1 MFFYPKNNNFNKC
14 KILIFSILQ
23 FYTCTVFAQFTTRE
37 QMERELV
44 YTSSDTTRLRLMI
57 SLVDSIGNNTIW
69 EPLNERAYLLAKK
82 LSTSNDKRTQYLAK
96 IFLADAINNRGFAH
110 KSRGETKETLADYF
124 ECLKIREEI
133 GYQSGIAS
141 SFNNLSHV
149 FSVQG
154 DTVRALNYLQKSL
167 EIRKTLNDQHGIAQ
181 SLSNMGQLYL
191 GRKNINAALFC
202 LEQSISI
209 FKTLEGKTGLDK
221 ALTNIGDIHFVQ
233 KEYEMA
239 RNNFEESLLLLRQA
253 EDEENVAYTILK
265 IADIDFIEN
274 NLKNSEKR
282 AKEVLAIAIN
292 KQYTNVESLC
302 YELLSNI
309 FDKKGNTKLAFE
321 YYKKHIEIQ
330 IKIKNVN
337 VQNQLAKYQFEYE
350 TAKEE
355 VLKQNQIEESKKNTR
370 QQRILYIMLIAF
382 LAISVAVLYY
392 ISYLRAKANKS
403 LEEKNRQV
411 ELARMRAEESENYKS
426 QFLSN
431 MSHEIRT
438 PMNAIVG
445 MSALL
450 FDTDLDEKQAAYTSA
465 IRNSSENLS
474 LIINDVLDFSKLEQ
488 GKMSLELNP
497 FSMQKTVSD
506 VYNTMRFKAE
516 EKGLKFNYFIDK
528 EVADYLIGDGFRLY
542 QVLINLVSNA
552 IKFTSKGSVSLFAE
566 VVNYQFENNVNTN
579 QSIKFSVQDT
589 GMGIPEEKINNI
601 FKSFEQA
608 TADTS
613 RKFGGTGLG
622 LSISQQLVAL
632 RDSKIEVKSEIGKGS
647 VFYFTIDYKLSS
659 REVYQ
664 QAQGL
669 EIIEAPIKLKYF
681 NILLAEDNEYNRI
694 VARESLQKVLT
705 NATIQEVENGQKVLD
720 ALRLSDFDVIL
731 MDISM
736 PEMDGYETTKIIRS
750 TFPSHKSNIPII
762 ALTAF
767 TNKEE
772 EEKIYA
778 AGMNSHVYKPFKIN
792 DLVNVIAKNTTLT
805 TLEKIP
811 NMSEYKSINELVN
824 LSFLEDFTE
833 NDQEQM
839 QYFIQK
845 FVDTIPAAIQQL
857 DEAILALDFQQIKKK
872 AHNIKPQIAFVGILE
887 AVKKIENIEHLAS
900 EKQDL
905 EPIKTL
911 FLSVKDLVH
920 RSILYYEKNYL

>member
-1 MFFYPKNNNFNKC
+1 MFFYNKNKIFYKC

-23 FYTCTVFAQFTTRE
+23 FYTCSLFAQFTTQK
-37 QMERELV
+37 QMERELI
-44 YTSSDTTRLRLMI
+44 YTTSDTTRLRLMI

-69 EPLNERAYLLAKK
+69 EPLNERAYILAKK
-82 LSTSNDKRTQYLAK
+82 LSTSEDKRTQYLAK
-96 IFLADAINNRGFAH
+96 VFLADAINNRGFAH
-110 KSRGETKETLADYF
+110 KSRGEIKETLADYF

-154 DTVRALNYLQKSL
+154 DTIRALNYLQKSL
-167 EIRKTLNDQHGIAQ
+167 DIRKTLNDQHGIAQ

-209 FKTLEGKTGLDK
+209 FNTLEGKSGLDK

-239 RNNFEESLLLLRQA
+239 RNNFEESLVLLKQA
-253 EDEENVAYTILK
+253 EDVESIAYTVLK
-265 IADIDFIEN
+265 LGGIDFVEN
-274 NLKNSEKR
+274 KLPKSEKR
-282 AKEVLAIAIN
+282 AREALKIALDN
-292 KQYTNVESLC
+292 QYTNVESLC

-309 FDKKGNTKLAFE
+309 FDKKGSTKLAFD
-321 YYKKHIEIQ
+321 YYKKHIDIQ
-330 IKIKNVN
+330 TKLKNVN
-337 VQNQLAKYQFEYE
+337 IQNQLAKYQFEYE

-355 VLKQNQIEESKKNTR
+355 AIKQSEAEQTQKDTQ
-370 QQRILYIMLIAF
+370 QQRILYILLISF

-392 ISYLRAKANKS
+392 ISYLRAKVNKN
-403 LEEKNRQV
+403 LEEKNKQV

-445 MSALL
+445 MSTLL
-450 FDTDLDEKQAAYTSA
+450 FDTNLNEKQAAYTSA
-465 IRNSSENLS
+465 ILNSSENLS

-488 GKMSLELNP
+488 DKMSLESSP
-497 FSMQKTVSD
+497 FSIQKTILD
-506 VYNTMRFKAE
+506 VYNTMCFKAE
-516 EKGLKFNYFIDK
+516 EKGLKFTYFIDK
-528 EVADYLIGDGFRLY
+528 EVANYLVGDGFRLY

-552 IKFTSKGSVSLFAE
+552 IKFTSKGSVSILAE

-579 QSIKFSVQDT
+579 QSIKFSVHDT
-589 GMGIPEEKINNI
+589 GIGIPKEKIKDI
-601 FKSFEQA
+601 FKSFQQA
-608 TADTS
+608 NSDTS

-632 RDSKIEVKSEIGKGS
+632 RDSKIEVESEIGDGS
-647 VFYFTIDYKLSS
+647 IFYFTIDYKLSS
-659 REVYQ
+659 REAYQ

-669 EIIEAPIKLKYF
+669 EIIEAPIKLKPF

-694 VARESLQKVLT
+694 VARESLQKVLV
-705 NATIQEVENGQKVLD
+705 NATIQEVENGEKVLE
-720 ALRLSDFDVIL
+720 ALHSSNFDIIL

-736 PEMDGYETTKIIRS
+736 PEMDGYETTRAIRNS
-750 TFPSHKSNIPII
+750 FPSPKCNIPIV

-778 AGMNSHVYKPFKIN
+778 SGMNGHVYKPFKTN
-792 DLVNVIAKNTTLT
+792 DLVNIIAKNTTTIGLD
-805 TLEKIP
+805 KIP
-811 NMSEYKSINELVN
+811 ITSKQKSKTELVD

-833 NDQEQM
+833 NDQEQIR
-839 QYFIQK
+839 YFVRK
-845 FVDTIPAAIQQL
+845 FVDTIPASMQQL
-857 DEAILALDFQQIKKK
+857 DDAVLSGDFQQIKKK
-872 AHNIKPQIAFVGILE
+872 AHNIKPQIEFVGILE
-887 AVKKIENIEHLAS
+887 AVTKIEHIENLAS
-900 EKQDL
+900 KEQDL
-905 EPIKTL
+905 EQIKII
-911 FLSVKDLVH
+911 FKNVKELID
-920 RSILYYEKNYL
+920 RSIFYFEKNVL

>member
-1 MFFYPKNNNFNKC
+1 MFFYNKNKILYKC
-14 KILIFSILQ
+14 KTLIFSILQ
-23 FYTCTVFAQFTTRE
+23 FCTCSLFAQFTTQK

-44 YTSSDTTRLRLMI
+44 YTTSDTTRLRLMI
-57 SLVDSIGNNTIW
+57 SLVDSIGNNAIW

-82 LSTSNDKRTQYLAK
+82 LSSSEDKRTQYLAK

-110 KSRGETKETLADYF
+110 KSRGEIKETLADYF

-141 SFNNLSHV
+141 SFNNLSHI

-154 DTVRALNYLQKSL
+154 DTARALNYLQKSL
-167 EIRKTLNDQHGIAQ
+167 DIRKTLNDQHGIAQ

-209 FKTLEGKTGLDK
+209 FNTLEGKSGLDK
-221 ALTNIGDIHFVQ
+221 ALTNIADIHFVQ
-233 KEYEMA
+233 KEYGMA
-239 RNNFEESLLLLRQA
+239 RNNFEESLVLLKKA
-253 EDEENVAYTILK
+253 EDIESIAHTVLK
-265 IADIDFIEN
+265 IAGIDFVEN
-274 NLKNSEKR
+274 KLKDSEKR
-282 AKEVLAIAIN
+282 AKEALEMAVDN
-292 KQYTNVESLC
+292 QYTNVESLC

-309 FDKKGNTKLAFE
+309 FDKKGSTKLAFD
-321 YYKKHIEIQ
+321 YYKKHIDIQ
-330 IKIKNVN
+330 TKLKNVN
-337 VQNQLAKYQFEYE
+337 IQSQLAKYQFEYE

-355 VLKQNQIEESKKNTR
+355 AVKQTEAEQTQKDTQ
-370 QQRILYIMLIAF
+370 QQRILYILLISF

-392 ISYLRAKANKS
+392 ISYLRAKVNKN
-403 LEEKNRQV
+403 LEEKNKQV

-445 MSALL
+445 MSTLL
-450 FDTDLDEKQAAYTSA
+450 FDTNLNAKQAAYTSA
-465 IRNSSENLS
+465 ILNSSENLS

-488 GKMSLELNP
+488 DKMSLESSP
-497 FSMQKTVSD
+497 FSIQKTILD
-506 VYNTMRFKAE
+506 VYNTMCFKAE
-516 EKGLKFNYFIDK
+516 EKGLKFTYFIDK
-528 EVADYLIGDGFRLY
+528 EVANYLVGDGFRLY

-552 IKFTSKGSVSLFAE
+552 IKFTSKGSVSILAE

-579 QSIKFSVQDT
+579 QSIKFSVHDT
-589 GMGIPEEKINNI
+589 GIGIPKEKIKDI
-601 FKSFEQA
+601 FKSFQQA
-608 TADTS
+608 NSDTS

-632 RDSKIEVKSEIGKGS
+632 RDSKIEVESEIGDGS

-659 REVYQ
+659 REAYQ

-669 EIIEAPIKLKYF
+669 EIIEAPIKLKPF

-694 VARESLQKVLT
+694 VARESLQKVLV
-705 NATIQEVENGQKVLD
+705 NATIIEVENGEKVLD
-720 ALRLSDFDVIL
+720 ALHSSNFDIIL

-736 PEMDGYETTKIIRS
+736 PEMDGYETTKAIRNS
-750 TFPSHKSNIPII
+750 FPSPKCDIPIV

-778 AGMNSHVYKPFKIN
+778 SGMNGHVYKPFKTN
-792 DLVNVIAKNTTLT
+792 DLVNIIAKNTTTIGLD
-805 TLEKIP
+805 KIP
-811 NMSEYKSINELVN
+811 ITSKQKPKTELVN

-833 NDQEQM
+833 NDQEQI
-839 QYFIQK
+839 QYFIRK
-845 FVDTIPAAIQQL
+845 FVDTIPASIQQL
-857 DEAILALDFQQIKKK
+857 DEAISSGDFYQIKKK
-872 AHNIKPQIAFVGILE
+872 AHNIKPQIEFVGIME
-887 AVKKIENIEHLAS
+887 AVKKIEHIENLTS
-900 EKQDL
+900 EEQDL
-905 EPIKTL
+905 EQIKII
-911 FLSVKDLVH
+911 FKNVKELIDK
-920 RSILYYEKNYL
+920 SIFYFEKNIL